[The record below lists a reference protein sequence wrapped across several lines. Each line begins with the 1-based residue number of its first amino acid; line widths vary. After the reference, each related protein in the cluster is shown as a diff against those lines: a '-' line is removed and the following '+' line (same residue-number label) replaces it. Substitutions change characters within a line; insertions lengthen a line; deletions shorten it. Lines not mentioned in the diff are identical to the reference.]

1 MIDFGFAAL
10 LAAICLGVGKRLLDG
25 IGQTPEHPLDAAA
38 LALPLGMGAA
48 SLAVLALGEF
58 GCLNLLGITI
68 LLAVFAELGV
78 RSSFRLLRSL
88 GARRRDFLR
97 AVYLD
102 GPGIWVALSTGLV
115 LLATCAAAVAPVT
128 DGDALCYHLQ
138 VPKAFLI
145 SGSIGF
151 LPDLHES
158 VYPLVTELLY
168 ALALEIRGPVA
179 CRGIQWFL
187 GLAFAANVIALA
199 RPTLGSRAWWAGALV
214 LLVPA
219 VSNGMSA
226 PLNDVALAAFGTAA
240 IFAWTRLHDEPS
252 YKAAITAGL
261 FAGLAA
267 GVKYPALV
275 LCALLAT
282 STALRA
288 LGPRPPDRSARR
300 PGWPALALAF
310 VATTLAVALWWY
322 LRAYIHTGNPVYPF
336 FRGYFGGAGLDE
348 VLGPAKRPLSPD
360 PLNLLLSIVPLS
372 IEPDRFDSFSHQ
384 FGPVFLLFLPA
395 LLFERAPRRVWA
407 LAILG
412 YLFLTLCMT
421 QRQSMR
427 FLLIALGPLSV
438 AVAYLASVWSQRKSL
453 PARCLLGVLVLV
465 LGFEASLAAV
475 RARHGLSVLFR
486 VESVSEFLARREPT
500 YTVGQWVAL
509 NLPAEARIIGQD
521 HRGFYI
527 PRDYTMELA
536 HRRRTG
542 LGKRGETARDI
553 VASLVHSGFTHVM
566 LCPPMAD
573 HSIEFDPT
581 LGRLLESWTTRREPL
596 FHRALADADGVTRD
610 YSIYELAGH
619 AVPNLSGAVQTITTK
634 ARGAAQR

>member
-1 MIDFGFAAL
+1 MIDFGFAAF
-10 LAAICLGVGKRLLDG
+10 LALITLGVGKRLLDWL
-25 IGQTPEHPLDAAA
+25 GQTPEHPLDVVA
-38 LALPLGMGAA
+38 LAMPLGMGAA
-48 SLAVLALGEF
+48 ALGVLALGELA
-58 GCLNLLGITI
+58 CLNLLGVTI
-68 LLAVFAELGV
+68 VLAVFTELGV
-78 RSSFRLLRSL
+78 TRAIRLLGRLAESTR
-88 GARRRDFLR
+88 GFFHGESVRF
-97 AVYLD
+97 
-102 GPGIWVALSTGLV
+102 PGGVIALVAGLV
-115 LLATCAAAVAPVT
+115 LLATAAAAIAPVT

-145 SGSIGF
+145 RGSIGF

-187 GLAFAANVIALA
+187 GLALAANVVALA
-199 RPTLGSRAWWAGALV
+199 RPSLGTRAWWAGALI

-240 IFAWTRLHDEPS
+240 VFAWTRLHDKPS
-252 YKAAITAGL
+252 YKSAITAGM

-282 STALRA
+282 SIALRA
-288 LGPRPPDRSARR
+288 LHQRPPDRNARR
-300 PGWPALALAF
+300 PNWPALALAF
-310 VATTLAVALWWY
+310 VASALAVGLWWY
-322 LRAYIHTGNPVYPF
+322 LRAYFHTGNPVYPF
-336 FRGYFGGAGLDE
+336 FRSYFGGAGLDE
-348 VLGPAKRPLSPD
+348 VLGPAKRPLSRD

-384 FGPVFLLFLPA
+384 FGPIFLLFLPA

-438 AVAYLASVWSQRKSL
+438 AVAYLASVWSQRRTL
-453 PARCLLGVLVLV
+453 PARCLLGALVLV

-486 VESVSEFLARREPT
+486 LESVADFLARREPT
-500 YTVGQWVAL
+500 YTVGRWVAL

-542 LGKRGETARDI
+542 LGKRGETARDV
-553 VASLVHSGFTHVM
+553 VASLLQSGFTHVM
-566 LCPPMAD
+566 LCPPMTD
-573 HSIEFDPT
+573 HFVEFDPT

-596 FHRALADADGVTRD
+596 FHRELADADGVTRD
-610 YSIYELAGH
+610 YSIYELASH
-619 AVPNLSGAVQTITTK
+619 AVPDRSGAVQTITTGT
-634 ARGAAQR
+634 RGAAQR

>member
-1 MIDFGFAAL
+1 MIDFGFAAF
-10 LAAICLGVGKRLLDG
+10 LALITLGVGKRLLDWL
-25 IGQTPEHPLDAAA
+25 GQTPEHPLDAVA
-38 LALPLGMGAA
+38 LSMPLGMGTAA
-48 SLAVLALGEF
+48 LAVLALGELA
-58 GCLNLLGITI
+58 CLNLLGVTI
-68 LLAVFAELGV
+68 LLAVFTELGV
-78 RSSFRLLRSL
+78 TRAIRLLGRL
-88 GARRRDFLR
+88 ADCTRGFLR
-97 AVYLD
+97 GESVRF
-102 GPGIWVALSTGLV
+102 PGSVIAFVAGLV
-115 LLATCAAAVAPVT
+115 LLATTVASIAPVT

-158 VYPLVTELLY
+158 VYPLLTELLY

-187 GLAFAANVIALA
+187 GLALAANVIALA
-199 RPTLGSRAWWAGALV
+199 RPTLGSRAWWAGAFV

-240 IFAWTRLHDEPS
+240 IFAWTRLHDQPS

-282 STALRA
+282 STALCA
-288 LGPRPPDRSARR
+288 LGPRPPDRSVRQ
-300 PGWPALALAF
+300 PGWPALALVF

-384 FGPVFLLFLPA
+384 FGPIFLLFLPA
-395 LLFERAPRRVWA
+395 LLFETRSAPR
-407 LAILG
+407 LG
-412 YLFLTLCMT
+412 
-421 QRQSMR
+421 
-427 FLLIALGPLSV
+427 
-438 AVAYLASVWSQRKSL
+438 
-453 PARCLLGVLVLV
+453 
-465 LGFEASLAAV
+465 
-475 RARHGLSVLFR
+475 ARHSGLP
-486 VESVSEFLARREPT
+486 VSHPLHDAASEHA
-500 YTVGQWVAL
+500 
-509 NLPAEARIIGQD
+509 
-521 HRGFYI
+521 I
-527 PRDYTMELA
+527 PA
-536 HRRRTG
+536 HRIGPPFGRRG
-542 LGKRGETARDI
+542 LPRQR
-553 VASLVHSGFTHVM
+553 LVPAKIAAGA
-566 LCPPMAD
+566 LPPGCPGPG
-573 HSIEFDPT
+573 P
-581 LGRLLESWTTRREPL
+581 RL
-596 FHRALADADGVTRD
+596 
-610 YSIYELAGH
+610 
-619 AVPNLSGAVQTITTK
+619 
-634 ARGAAQR
+634 